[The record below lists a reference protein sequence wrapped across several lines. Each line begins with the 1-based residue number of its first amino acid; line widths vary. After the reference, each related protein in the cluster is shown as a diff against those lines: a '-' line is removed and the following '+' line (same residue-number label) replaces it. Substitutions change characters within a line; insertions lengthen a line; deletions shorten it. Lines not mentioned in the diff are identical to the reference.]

1 MPSINLPLTASGP
14 SPETGE
20 GATTIGLRGHLVP
33 EMVSAHRRIR
43 DIRSER
49 GVEALT
55 RGMGWTAYN
64 ARRLGEAREILLE
77 MVGGGSHNFMGLAGA
92 LVPGGLRG
100 IIVEAIRRRWF
111 DVVVS
116 TGANI
121 THDLTMAF
129 GAKHFQIEG
138 QRSDPSLRAKGLCRI
153 YDLYASDEG
162 FVALEKGIGKILRG
176 IPPGQYASY
185 ELLDRIGAELRDRGS
200 ILKAAHDNGVKV
212 LVPALTDSILGF
224 QVWMFSQF
232 HDVRLDPFRDLEYI
246 VNLQYDL
253 RAKKAKT
260 GAMILGGGVPKNYI
274 FQSSLFAGKPFD
286 YAIQITTDRPDS
298 GGLSGATLEEAKSWG
313 KVSRKA
319 RTCTVYCDTTIALPI
334 LVSSIGKHS
343 TRHR

>member
-1 MPSINLPLTASGP
+1 MGGRRRRNYYRL
-14 SPETGE
+14 E
-20 GATTIGLRGHLVP
+20 GHLVP

-43 DIRSER
+43 DIKSER

-55 RGMGWTAYN
+55 KGMGWTAYN

-77 MVGGGSHNFMGLAGA
+77 MVGDGSHNFMGLAGA

-100 IIVEAIRRRWF
+100 IIVEVIRKRWF

-129 GAKHFQIEG
+129 GARHFQIEG

-153 YDLYASDEG
+153 YDLCASDKG
-162 FVALEKGIGKILRG
+162 FVALERGVGKILRG

-185 ELLDRIGAELRDRGS
+185 ELLDRIGAGLRDRGS
-200 ILKAAHDNGVKV
+200 ILKAAHENDVRI

-246 VNLQYDL
+246 VNLQFDL

-274 FQSSLFAGKPFD
+274 LQSSLFAEKPLD

-319 RTCTVYCDTTIALPI
+319 RTCTVYCDATIALPI
-334 LVSSIGKHS
+334 LVSSIGKH
-343 TRHR
+343 